1 MRLVVRE
8 STYKHDPLL
17 INSLAAFNF
26 RPPIS
31 ARVSWGTTRAHPA
44 LLAMNV
50 TTIVLINGLWMT
62 ALSWEH
68 WARHYGEK
76 GYSVIAANWP
86 GMEGDIEQ
94 LRRDPSSFATLG
106 LSDVVDHYEQII
118 RELES
123 PPLIIGYGFGGL
135 VTQILLDRGWGA
147 AGVAI
152 ASAPVKGI
160 ARLPLSVLKLAF
172 SVLGKS
178 HSNKTASLT
187 AEQFHRAFANSLT
200 ETESL
205 DAFKRYVVP
214 APNRVLVQTAF
225 ANFTSHTAATVN
237 VRNDT
242 RAPLLL
248 VAGGKDRVV
257 PNSLVK
263 ANFDLY
269 RESKSE
275 TDYKE
280 YPEQTHFTILQET
293 KVADYVL
300 GWALCRA
307 NGSKLTAFPNQTDA
321 WSVKLSA

>member
-1 MRLVVRE
+1 
-8 STYKHDPLL
+8 
-17 INSLAAFNF
+17 
-26 RPPIS
+26 
-31 ARVSWGTTRAHPA
+31 
-44 LLAMNV
+44 MNV

-62 ALSWEH
+62 ALSWEN
-68 WARHYGEK
+68 WVKHYTDK
-76 GYSVIAANWP
+76 GYRVIAANWP

-94 LRRDPSSFATLG
+94 LWRDPSTFTSLG
-106 LSDVVDHYEQII
+106 LPEVVDHYEQII

-123 PPLIIGYGFGGL
+123 PPIIIGYGFGGL

-160 ARLPLSVLKLAF
+160 ARLPLSMLKLAF

-178 HSNKTASLT
+178 LNNKAASLT
-187 AEQFHRAFANSLT
+187 AQQFRRAFTNSLT
-200 ETESL
+200 ESESL
-205 DAFKRYVVP
+205 DAFNRYTVP
-214 APNRVLVQTAF
+214 APNRVLLQTAF

-237 VRNDT
+237 FRNDT

-248 VAGGKDRVV
+248 IAGGKDRVV
-257 PNSLVK
+257 PSSLVK

-269 RESKSE
+269 RESKAE

-280 YPEQTHFTILQET
+280 YPEQTHFTLLQET

-300 GWALCRA
+300 GWALCRT
-307 NGSKLTAFPNQTDA
+307 NGSKLTAVPNQTDA
-321 WSVKLSA
+321 WSVKLST

>member
-1 MRLVVRE
+1 
-8 STYKHDPLL
+8 
-17 INSLAAFNF
+17 
-26 RPPIS
+26 
-31 ARVSWGTTRAHPA
+31 
-44 LLAMNV
+44 MNV

-62 ALSWEH
+62 ALSWEY
-68 WARHYGEK
+68 WIKHYSEK

-86 GMEGDIEQ
+86 GMEGDIQQ

-118 RELES
+118 CELES
-123 PPLIIGYGFGGL
+123 PPIIIGYGFGGL

-172 SVLGKS
+172 SVLDNS
-178 HSNKTASLT
+178 FRTKTASLT
-187 AEQFHRAFANSLT
+187 AEQFHRALANSLT

-205 DAFKRYVVP
+205 EAFKRYSVP
-214 APNRVLVQTAF
+214 APNRVLLQTAF
-225 ANFTSHTAATVN
+225 ANFSPHSATTVN
-237 VRNDT
+237 FRNDT

-248 VAGGKDRVV
+248 VAGGWDRVV
-257 PNSLVK
+257 PRSLVK
-263 ANFDLY
+263 ANFELY
-269 RESKSE
+269 RESKAE

-280 YPEQTHFTILQET
+280 FPGQAHFTLLQET

-300 GWALCRA
+300 GWALCRS
-307 NGSKLTAFPNQTDA
+307 NGSKLTAVSDQTDT

>member
-1 MRLVVRE
+1 
-8 STYKHDPLL
+8 
-17 INSLAAFNF
+17 
-26 RPPIS
+26 
-31 ARVSWGTTRAHPA
+31 
-44 LLAMNV
+44 MNV

-62 ALSWEH
+62 ALSWEN
-68 WARHYGEK
+68 WVKHYSNK
-76 GYSVIAANWP
+76 GYRVIAAKWP

-94 LRRDPSSFATLG
+94 LRRDPSTFANLG
-106 LSDVVDHYEQII
+106 LPQVIDHYEQII

-123 PPLIIGYGFGGL
+123 PPIIIGYGVGGL

-160 ARLPLSVLKLAF
+160 ACLPLSMLKLAL

-178 HSNKTASLT
+178 LSNKTASLT
-187 AEQFHRAFANSLT
+187 AEQFHHAFANSLT

-205 DAFKRYVVP
+205 DAYNRYTVP
-214 APNRVLVQTAF
+214 APNRVLLQTAF
-225 ANFTSHTAATVN
+225 ANFTPHTAISVN
-237 VRNDT
+237 FRNDT

-248 VAGGKDRVV
+248 VAGSKDRIV
-257 PNSLVK
+257 PSSLVK

-269 RESKSE
+269 RESKAE

-280 YPEQTHFTILQET
+280 YPEQTHFTPLHET

-307 NGSKLTAFPNQTDA
+307 NGSKLTAVPNQTDS